1 MAPTLEMRVPDN
13 ELLLAV
19 SWSEHPHRAS
29 GLHQRAQHPSTD
41 DVLPARVTFVRR
53 EPVRAVRE
61 HRGIR
66 FLAPRAGSLPPD
78 EYPNTRI

>member
-29 GLHQRAQHPSTD
+29 GLHQRAQNPSTD
-41 DVLPARVTFVRR
+41 NVLPARVTFGRR
-53 EPVRAVRE
+53 KPVRAVGEHTAVGGDVNLPRTRE
-61 HRGIR
+61 
-66 FLAPRAGSLPPD
+66 
-78 EYPNTRI
+78 